1 MSHASPPDRFPAL
14 PPRHRLVPVASYAS
28 PIEAHLARSRLE
40 AAGLQAFVA
49 DEHIVAVHW
58 LCSSAVG
65 GVKVQVRLRDLD
77 AARRLLEAPAIRSSR
92 SARFVTDDLS
102 APRCP
107 RCGSLEVERRYARRL
122 SLASAMLLGFPL
134 LWPRR
139 RARCRTCGAHWRV
152 RHAGLWSRE
161 RGSDGLAR
169 ARAARP

>member
-1 MSHASPPDRFPAL
+1 MSHAHPPRHFPAV
-14 PPRHRLVPVASYAS
+14 PPRHRLVAVASYAS

-40 AAGLQAFVA
+40 TAGIHAFVA

-77 AARRLLEAPAIRSSR
+77 AARRLLEAPPIRSSR
-92 SARFVTDDLS
+92 SAHFVTDDLS
-102 APRCP
+102 APRCQ
-107 RCGSLEVERRYARRL
+107 RCGSLEVERRYARRV
-122 SLASAMLLGFPL
+122 SFASALLLGFPL

-152 RHAGLWSRE
+152 RSPGLWSRE
-161 RGSDGLAR
+161 RS
-169 ARAARP
+169 ARPQAPGA